1 MKISIKAEDALF
13 RLREKRPLVHCIT
26 NYVTAGDTANM
37 LLAAGASPIM
47 ADDPNETAEVALAAD
62 AAVLNMGTLSEKRL
76 AAMIAAGK
84 SANEKGIAV
93 VLDPVGVQLTEFR
106 RRAAEKIFSEVKIS
120 IVRGNISEL
129 SFLAGIADSAETH
142 GVDSCGGMPEKAAKA
157 AAEKLGCVC
166 AATGKT
172 DVITDGKTVFAVKN
186 GCGELKRITGAG
198 CMTTALCGAFSAVTE
213 PLYAALFGTAF
224 MGICG
229 ELALEKCGENAMGSF
244 HTAVF
249 DAASMDGKK
258 FSERLK
264 SDEI

>member
-62 AAVLNMGTLSEKRL
+62 VAVLNMGTLSEKRL

-106 RRAAEKIFSEVKIS
+106 IKAAEKIFSEVKIS

-142 GVDSCGGMPEKAAKA
+142 GVDSCGGMPEKAAK
-157 AAEKLGCVC
+157 

-264 SDEI
+264 ADEI